1 MPDGYR
7 GAQKLKQLC
16 AARYGGLRGAGRTF
30 FIAMGICYTMKLS
43 QDGNYRRVRQL
54 FARHTSGLRQS
65 PFALYLK
72 SAFIKGLCLRR
83 RFSPPLFSPAP
94 RPRPLFIPP
103 SFTTGFVCWGGG
115 KLGGESLYVCTR
127 KKASGDVHTDIFPFS
142 SPLSFARA
150 TLCGLI
156 TTRFLR
162 GGAKTF
168 ILYNNNFRILSQL
181 LHRKL
186 ST

>member
-83 RFSPPLFSPAP
+83 RFSPPLFSP
-94 RPRPLFIPP
+94 RPKTPPPFYTPLFYYRICML
-103 SFTTGFVCWGGG
+103 GWG
-115 KLGGESLYVCTR
+115 K
-127 KKASGDVHTDIFPFS
+127 I
-142 SPLSFARA
+142 
-150 TLCGLI
+150 
-156 TTRFLR
+156 R
-162 GGAKTF
+162 GGNRFTCALAKKPAGTF
-168 ILYNNNFRILSQL
+168 IQIFSPSVPR
-181 LHRKL
+181 
-186 ST
+186 

>member
-115 KLGGESLYVCTR
+115 KLGGGIALR
-127 KKASGDVHTDIFPFS
+127 VHSQKSQRGRSYRYFPLQF
-142 SPLSFARA
+142 PAEFCPRYAMRA
-150 TLCGLI
+150 
-156 TTRFLR
+156 
-162 GGAKTF
+162 
-168 ILYNNNFRILSQL
+168 NNNPLPARGCKDFYIIQQ
-181 LHRKL
+181 
-186 ST
+186 